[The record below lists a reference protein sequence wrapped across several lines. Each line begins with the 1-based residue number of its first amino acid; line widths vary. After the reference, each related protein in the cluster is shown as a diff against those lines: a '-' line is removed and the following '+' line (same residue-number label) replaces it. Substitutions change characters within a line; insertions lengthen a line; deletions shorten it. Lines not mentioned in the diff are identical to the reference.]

1 MLIQKKGKTHLRR
14 FFSTTFCLAFLIS
27 FGLLGVAVPAF
38 AQQHTPVFRSHR
50 VCSATIVNFAQCFAI
65 QLDSTTNSANQE
77 VTPNASAPGGL
88 NPSDLQSA
96 YNLPSSTAGSGQT
109 VA

>member
-1 MLIQKKGKTHLRR
+1 MSIQKKGKTHLRR

-27 FGLLGVAVPAF
+27 FGLLGASAPAF
-38 AQQHTPVFRSHR
+38 AQQHAPVFRSHR
-50 VCSATIVNFAQCFAI
+50 VCSTTVFNFARCFAI
-65 QLDSTTNSANQE
+65 QLDSTTNATNQE

-96 YNLPSSTAGSGQT
+96 YHLPS
-109 VA
+109 